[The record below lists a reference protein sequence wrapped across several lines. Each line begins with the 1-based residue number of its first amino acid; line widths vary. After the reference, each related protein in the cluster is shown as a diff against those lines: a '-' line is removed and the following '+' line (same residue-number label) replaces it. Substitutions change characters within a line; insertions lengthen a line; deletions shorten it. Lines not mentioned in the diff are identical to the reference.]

1 VIDAAAFFV
10 YEIRD
15 RRIVRDRAFRSRD
28 EALEAVGRSEQAMSD
43 ESLEIMRRSIDA
55 FNWGDLEGVLET
67 TPGVRG
73 APLGSVR
80 SASSL
85 MVSHPGWLG
94 EPDHTRQRQ

>member
-15 RRIVRDRAFRSRD
+15 RRIVRDRCA
-28 EALEAVGRSEQAMSD
+28 
-43 ESLEIMRRSIDA
+43 
-55 FNWGDLEGVLET
+55 
-67 TPGVRG
+67 
-73 APLGSVR
+73 LGSVR

-94 EPDHTRQRQ
+94 EPDHTCQRQEHDGSDH